1 MNLTRIPTVLLLG
14 LIVFTSGTSS
24 SRAQEIGPQQVVAPF
39 QNEVPAEIVVP
50 ASLEAVYSR
59 LVGLWMEGDARGI
72 AQLARDGRVDVV
84 VQRKGVAARLGA
96 SQLQYLLQ
104 ELFDGS
110 EEVSFRFPASTSY
123 DPGVGAGYAVGE
135 RVYQEGAGL
144 DPGADRV
151 FVGMRSERGHW
162 VLTELRLTVE

>member
-1 MNLTRIPTVLLLG
+1 MNLTRIPTILLVG
-14 LIVFTSGTSS
+14 SIAFTIDVSS
-24 SRAQEIGPQQVVAPF
+24 SMAQEVGPQQVVAPF
-39 QNEVPAEIVVP
+39 QEEEAPEVVVP
-50 ASLEAVYSR
+50 ASLEAVYGR

-123 DPGVGAGYAVGE
+123 DPEVGAGYAVGE
-135 RVYQEGAGL
+135 RVYQEGTRL
-144 DPGADRV
+144 ESDADRV